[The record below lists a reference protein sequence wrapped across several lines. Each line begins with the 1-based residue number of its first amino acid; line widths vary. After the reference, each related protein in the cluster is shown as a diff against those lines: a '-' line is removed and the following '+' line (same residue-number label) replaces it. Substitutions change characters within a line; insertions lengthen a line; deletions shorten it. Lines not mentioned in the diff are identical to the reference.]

1 MTKKLVYLAVLVSMA
16 FVLAVP
22 AAFAQTAG
30 TKEASKSTSK
40 TTTAKATAT
49 HPVTDAAF
57 AKEAA
62 EGGMA
67 EVKLGQL
74 AEDKSTSQQVK
85 DFAKRMVE
93 DHSKADDQ
101 LKSAASSDKIAL
113 PEKIDLRGQ
122 AEYDRLSRLSGTAFD
137 RAYARAMLR
146 DHETDVAAFR
156 QEANDGKDASIK
168 SFASQTLPTLE
179 DHLKMARQM
188 YSGVSA
194 TNHGTTVQK
203 KRTGA

>member
-1 MTKKLVYLAVLVSMA
+1 MTKELAYLAASLSLA
-16 FVLAVP
+16 FVLAAP

-30 TKEASKSTSK
+30 TKETTKSTPK
-40 TTTAKATAT
+40 TATAT
-49 HPVTDAAF
+49 RPVTDASF

-74 AEDKSTSQQVK
+74 AEDKGASQQVK
-85 DFAKRMVE
+85 DFGKRMVD

-113 PEKIDLRGQ
+113 PDKLNTREQ
-122 AEYDRLSRLSGTAFD
+122 AEYDRLSKLSGTAFD
-137 RAYARAMLR
+137 RAYARDMLR

-156 QEANDGKDASIK
+156 READDGKDASIK
-168 SFASQTLPTLE
+168 NFASQTLPTLQ
-179 DHLKMARQM
+179 DHLKTARQM
-188 YSGVSA
+188 FSSVSA
-194 TNHGTTVQK
+194 KNGSTTTGQK
-203 KRTGA
+203 KHTGA

>member
-1 MTKKLVYLAVLVSMA
+1 MTKELAYLAASLSLS
-16 FVLAVP
+16 FVLAAP

-30 TKEASKSTSK
+30 TKETTKPTSK
-40 TTTAKATAT
+40 TATAT
-49 HPVTDAAF
+49 RPVTDASF

-74 AEDKSTSQQVK
+74 AEDKGASQQVK
-85 DFAKRMVE
+85 DFGKRMVD

-113 PEKIDLRGQ
+113 PDKLNTKEQ
-122 AEYDRLSRLSGTAFD
+122 AEYDRLSKLSGTAFD
-137 RAYARAMLR
+137 RAYARDMLR

-156 QEANDGKDASIK
+156 REANDGKDASIK
-168 SFASQTLPTLE
+168 NFASQTLPTLQ
-179 DHLKMARQM
+179 DHLKTARQM
-188 YSGVSA
+188 YSSVSA
-194 TNHGTTVQK
+194 TNHGTTTTGEK
-203 KRTGA
+203 KHTGA